1 MFYHC
6 ALWSMTFYE
15 GGFCQDFSKTSYFL
29 GLSDLFGTLNRRKA
43 YTFGVVLGVGTALA
57 RFRTGSSTEY
67 QDSHIGLH

>member
-1 MFYHC
+1 MRAVFVK
-6 ALWSMTFYE
+6 TFSE
-15 GGFCQDFSKTSYFL
+15 TSDFL
-29 GLSDLFGTLNRRKA
+29 GLSDIFRTLNRRKA